1 MRREQVPPARQPVDL
16 SESSV
21 WGNSEEGDAE
31 DLDSA
36 STDGDTAT
44 EATID
49 RLESIIRDADEPE
62 IPEGELAEKFDEL
75 DASTDEEVDALEVN
89 LLQDDELADA
99 RDGSGRIIDDL
110 AEERIGKLT
119 ETGPFE
125 DSQGTLS
132 VSPGSDDTSSTLRRH
147 QPKTGAARTDPIVE
161 GNIDAPQ
168 DEIKSDSKVDEET
181 GD

>member
-1 MRREQVPPARQPVDL
+1 MRKEQVPAGRQQVDL

-21 WGNSEEGDAE
+21 WGNAEENPADRDNALANGDA
-31 DLDSA
+31 
-36 STDGDTAT
+36 AT
-44 EATID
+44 EDTID
-49 RLESIIRDADEPE
+49 RLESITGGADEPE
-62 IPEGELAEKFDEL
+62 IPEGELGEQFDEL
-75 DASTDEEVDALEVN
+75 DASTAEELDALEVN
-89 LLQDDELADA
+89 LLQDDELLDS
-99 RDGSGRIIDDL
+99 RDGSGRIVDDI

-147 QPKTGAARTDPIVE
+147 QAKTDAARSDAIVE

-168 DEIKSDSKVDEET
+168 DEIKSDSKVDEGT
-181 GD
+181 ARP